1 MEFLLNFFGIYSKK
15 ILYLYPQLNIISKNE
30 KKMEVVTSIELTKK
44 AIQALNTNVL
54 TRVAGEVGVSFNTMY
69 RWKHKAPDQL
79 STIRCL
85 SAIQKYTGLT
95 PNEIFIMKTDK

>member
-1 MEFLLNFFGIYSKK
+1 
-15 ILYLYPQLNIISKNE
+15 
-30 KKMEVVTSIELTKK
+30 MEVVTSIKLTEK
-44 AIQALNTNVL
+44 AVQALNSNVM
-54 TRVAGEVGVSFNTMY
+54 TRIAGDVGVSFNTIY

-95 PNEIFIMKTDK
+95 PDEVFIKETEPF